1 MLIHLIE
8 NDLEYSAENKKEIYE
23 FFKQKDNLE
32 DNIINEIKESIEGII
47 EENYVGNEPIKK
59 LNYDINKDDIQKEF
73 FDKLKE
79 NVLNDI
85 IAESN

>member
-1 MLIHLIE
+1 ML
-8 NDLEYSAENKKEIYE
+8 K